1 MHIAKETLTGG
12 AETRRQ
18 WQGRVSPLDSG
29 HGEPTLPCSP
39 SPCDELACC
48 LTRSPNSAR
57 RENGSIAAFHAGYAS
72 QSSVLVKKPLK
83 GQAEGLNLPTKGQ
96 Q

>member
-1 MHIAKETLTGG
+1 MHIAKKTLTSDM
-12 AETRRQ
+12 ETRRQ
-18 WQGRVSPLDSG
+18 PQGRAHPSDSV

-57 RENGSIAAFHAGYAS
+57 RENGSIAAYTWAYTS
-72 QSSVLVKKPLK
+72 QSSVLVKKSP
-83 GQAEGLNLPTKGQ
+83 
-96 Q
+96 